1 MTADTSLHVSSLHEF
16 LAAVPYLLGF
26 HPADSV
32 VVVALKDR
40 RVLCAARAGCDD
52 PVDHTAEVLVRQ
64 GADAAAVIGYGEPV
78 RVTPA
83 VQRMSHAL
91 SSRNVPVVDEFRV
104 TGGRYW
110 SYRCKDPDCCPPDGT
125 PCRTA
130 ESVVA
135 AQATY
140 DGQVLLPDRAALAA
154 RLAPVTGDEQVAM
167 SAATERARDRLTEAL
182 PHGIRRTGRAAVRAA
197 EVRYRSGGRLT
208 DDEVAWLGMML
219 VETRI
224 RDYAWMRT
232 AGEDWRIALWTDV
245 TRRVDPLYVP
255 APASLLAFA
264 AWRQGQGGLANA
276 ALDRALSAEPHYP
289 MAHLIGQILHEGV
302 PPDLIDLT
310 PPRSPH
316 RRHRRGGRGRT
327 HGRTVS

>member
-26 HPADSV
+26 HPTDSV

-64 GADAAAVIGYGEPV
+64 GAEAAAVIGYGEYE

-83 VQRMSHAL
+83 VQRL
-91 SSRNVPVVDEFRV
+91 SAVLTSRNVAVVDEFRV

-110 SYRCKDPDCCPPDGT
+110 SYRCTDPDCCPPDGT
-125 PCRTA
+125 PCRSE
-130 ESVVA
+130 ESVAA

-140 DGQVLLPDRAALAA
+140 DGQVLLPDRDALVA
-154 RLAPVTGDEQVAM
+154 RLAPVTGDEQAAM
-167 SAATERARDRLTEAL
+167 SAATERARIRLAEAL
-182 PHGIRRTGRAAVRAA
+182 PHGIRRTGRAAVRTA

-208 DDEVAWLGMML
+208 DDEVAWLGMVL
-219 VETRI
+219 VETKI

-232 AGEDWRIALWTDV
+232 AGEDWRIELWTDV

-255 APASLLAFA
+255 APAALLGFA
-264 AWRQGQGGLANA
+264 AWRRGQGALANA
-276 ALDRALSAEPHYP
+276 ALDRALSAVPYYP
-289 MAHLIGQILHEGV
+289 MALLIGQILQEGV

-310 PPRSPH
+310 PPRAPH
-316 RRHRRGGRGRT
+316 RRNRRGTRKRS
-327 HGRTVS
+327 HGRAVS